1 MEMDN
6 NEPLPGPEESVNNVD
21 DDVVGWTSS
30 GSQYGTQAETA

>member
-21 DDVVGWTSS
+21 DDLV
-30 GSQYGTQAETA
+30 TQAETA